1 MDKDGG
7 LSERE
12 RQDAEKAAYN
22 RARQERLGVRT
33 ASAEETTE
41 SEPESEQKSES
52 ESKTKS
58 QPRARSRTKTTKK

>member
-33 ASAEETTE
+33 ASAEETTK
-41 SEPESEQKSES
+41 SEPESES